1 MPNHITNKVSAP
13 AHVLTSLINRDGR
26 IDFGKIIKFEGEFAW
41 DFICG
46 AAETAAEAAINLP
59 LSDHPLVAG
68 MQRHSRETSS
78 VSKLSDDSFEQFVQM
93 LRNHRKTGFMHCM
106 NFARQA
112 WGTKWNAY
120 GQKIDV
126 EGCSLQFETAWN
138 APVPVFKALSS
149 LHPTEEITVV
159 FADEDIGSNCG
170 TLKLKGGELVE
181 QNCAGPWGEMSE
193 ADQQK
198 WRAFAL
204 EVTGRSDNEDEDE

>member
-13 AHVLTSLINRDGR
+13 AHVLASMINEEGH
-26 IDFGKIIKFEGEFAW
+26 IDFKKLIKFEGDFTW
-41 DFICG
+41 DMICG

-59 LSDHPLVAG
+59 LSSNPMLAG

-78 VSKLSDDSFEQFVQM
+78 VTKLSDESFEQFIQM
-93 LRNHRKTGFMHCM
+93 LRNHRKTGFMHDM
-106 NFARQA
+106 DFGRQA

-120 GQKIDV
+120 SQKIDV
-126 EGCSLQFETAWN
+126 EGCSLSFDTAWN
-138 APVPVFKALSS
+138 TPVPVFEALSA

-181 QNCAGPWGEMSE
+181 QDCAGPWGKMNESE
-193 ADQQK
+193 RAK
-198 WRAFAL
+198 WRAFAM
-204 EVTGRSDNEDEDE
+204 EVTGRTDEDDDE